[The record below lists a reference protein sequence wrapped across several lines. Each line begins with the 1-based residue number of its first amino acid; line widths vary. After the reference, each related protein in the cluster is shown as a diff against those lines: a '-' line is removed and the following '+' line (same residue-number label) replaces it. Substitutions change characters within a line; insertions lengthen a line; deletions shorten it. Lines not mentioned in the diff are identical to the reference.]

1 MNKIDIDWPL
11 DVKLCY
17 NILKEHDYE
26 SYIVGGCVRDSLLG
40 LVPKDWDMCTN
51 ATPEQIV
58 DCFKDNFKIIET
70 GIKHGTVT
78 LVMPSMKIEITTY
91 RTESDYEDNRHPT
104 NVNFVSDLF
113 EDLKR
118 RDFTINAMAYNKE
131 VGLVDPY
138 QGQQDLKDRLLRCV
152 GNPVERF
159 NEDGLRILRALRF
172 ASIYNLNI
180 EQETNNTIHLYSYLL
195 NNISKERIQEELLK
209 IINSNNLYNIFT
221 EYYDVIC
228 TIIPE
233 LKPCVYQKQSSSH
246 VFDVYQHMLNSAKVC
261 TEDNVVR
268 LALLLHDI
276 GKPYCKTYENGK
288 VHFKNHDIIGASIV
302 ERILWRLRFKRKI
315 ITNVVMLIQHHC
327 EYLSNLDKYSILS
340 LLHKY
345 GETFVKQLLLFR
357 KCDIIGKYGYEK
369 ELKLKNIYKTEKL
382 LDKLLKSNAIYQLK
396 DLSINGNDVMNILNI
411 SQDSKVKE
419 YLELCLDNVML
430 EKVDNT
436 KEDLTKFLLTL
447 TIK

>member
-1 MNKIDIDWPL
+1 MNQPKQVKI
-11 DVKLCY
+11 VHK
-17 NILKEHDYE
+17 ILNQNGYK
-26 SYIVGGCVRDSLLG
+26 SYVVGGCVRDTLLG
-40 LVPKDWDMCTN
+40 ITPKDWDMCTN
-51 ATPEQIV
+51 ALPNEIV
-58 DCFKDNFKIIET
+58 NCFKDKYKIIET

-78 LVMPSMKIEITTY
+78 VVVDNMNIEITTFRLDGEY
-91 RTESDYEDNRHPT
+91 KDNRHPT

-180 EQETNNTIHLYSYLL
+180 EKETNNAIHLYSYLL
-195 NNISKERIQEELLK
+195 NNISKERIQEELIK
-209 IINSNNLYNIFT
+209 VINSNNLCNVFT

-261 TEDNVVR
+261 VEDNVVR

-276 GKPYCKTYENGK
+276 GKPYCKTYKDGK

-302 ERILWRLRFKRKI
+302 ERILWRLRFKRKTI
-315 ITNVVMLIQHHC
+315 NNVTMLIQHHC
-327 EYLSNLDKYSILS
+327 EYLSDLDKYSILS

-357 KCDIIGKYGYEK
+357 KCDIIGKYGYAK
-369 ELKLKNIYKTEKL
+369 KSKLEDIYKTEKL
-382 LDKLLKSNAIYQLK
+382 LDKLLKSNIIYQLK
-396 DLSINGNDVMNILNI
+396 DLAIDGNDIMSILDIN
-411 SQDSKVKE
+411 QDSKVKY

-436 KEDLTKFLLTL
+436 KEDLTRFLLSL
-447 TIK
+447 ERW